1 MARMAAISDAAI
13 LAALP
18 ALSKELS
25 VQYHV
30 QAEITLKPT
39 VMDAQGTTIEKA
51 LHKLGHAGV
60 HNVRIGKFVTMIVDA
75 DTPDAAKHAAAEMCQ
90 ELLANPIIEQ
100 YAVQVVEAEGGV

>member
-1 MARMAAISDAAI
+1 M
-13 LAALP
+13 L
-18 ALSKELS
+18 
-25 VQYHV
+25 YHV

-60 HNVRIGKFVTMIVDA
+60 HNVRIGKFVTMAVEA
-75 DTPDAAKHAAAEMCQ
+75 ESAEAAKQAAETMCQ

-100 YAVQVVEAEGGV
+100 FAVQVVVAEGVA